1 MKCDAV
7 SFGFLLLLVLSNEAT
22 VTINVHTTRTNR
34 LILEVD
40 HEPHANFK

>member
-22 VTINVHTTRTNR
+22 GTINVYNTRTNR
-34 LILEVD
+34 FILQVD
-40 HEPHANFK
+40 NSPHINFK